1 MVSEGSESRFH
12 APLRVSSTRKRT
24 SSTRRRTSSTRK
36 RAVSPYSG
44 NHVLRASGRVLGPP
58 AAQSPHMG
66 SVKTNAKIGVAPRA
80 FNIAPDAM
88 FLPSTLKRIFELP
101 PHPPFNVESKTGKR
115 APAPRITNS
124 TLNGGRGGRQPVL
137 LYITFSNAKKM

>member
-1 MVSEGSESRFH
+1 
-12 APLRVSSTRKRT
+12 
-24 SSTRRRTSSTRK
+24 
-36 RAVSPYSG
+36 
-44 NHVLRASGRVLGPP
+44 
-58 AAQSPHMG
+58 MG
-66 SVKTNAKIGVAPRA
+66 SVKTNAKIGVAPSA

-137 LYITFSNAKKM
+137 LYITFSNAKNVIFFVGFFAIGPRATPSHFNDFFATRFGVE